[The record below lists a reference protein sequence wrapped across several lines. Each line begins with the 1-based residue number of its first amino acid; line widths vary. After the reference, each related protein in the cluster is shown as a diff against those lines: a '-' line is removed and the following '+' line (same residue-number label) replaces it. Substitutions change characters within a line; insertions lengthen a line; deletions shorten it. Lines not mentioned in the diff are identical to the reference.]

1 MLVKEVA
8 TMSTLILFGVIA
20 LVFLAL
26 YYHEEIQP
34 KREKSITRM
43 AKRDLA
49 LARKRGDIDK
59 GGRCYY
65 GEHRIF

>member
-8 TMSTLILFGVIA
+8 TVSTLVLLGFIA
-20 LVFLAL
+20 LVFSAL

-34 KREKSITRM
+34 KRGKSITQM

-65 GEHRIF
+65 GEHRVF

>member
-1 MLVKEVA
+1 
-8 TMSTLILFGVIA
+8 MSILILFGVVVLIF
-20 LVFLAL
+20 LVL
-26 YYHEEIQP
+26 YYYEEIQP
-34 KREKSITRM
+34 KRDKSITQM

>member
-1 MLVKEVA
+1 MLIEEVA
-8 TMSTLILFGVIA
+8 TVSTLVMLGAIA
-20 LVFLAL
+20 LVFLVL

-43 AKRDLA
+43 AKCDLA